1 MSEVG
6 STILEN
12 IEATL
17 AYGTALAAE
26 FHAGDVVALHGVLG
40 SGKTQLVKGIAAG
53 LEFTGD
59 VTSPT
64 FTILHEYT
72 GGRVPLYHL
81 DLYRLETPEEVRRAG
96 LEDYLPSSDGV
107 TLVEWPERAGALL
120 PETTRHFRLE
130 VVSLNERLVSE
141 TL

>member
-1 MSEVG
+1 MSEAG
-6 STILEN
+6 SIILDN

-17 AYGTALAAE
+17 EFGSNLAQQLE
-26 FHAGDVVALHGVLG
+26 AGAVVALYGVLG
-40 SGKTQLVKGIAAG
+40 SGKTQLVKGLASG
-53 LEFTGD
+53 LGFEGD

-72 GGRVPLYHL
+72 GGRLPLYHL

-107 TLVEWPERAGALL
+107 TVVEWPERAGVLL
-120 PETTRHFRLE
+120 PTWTKQYRLE
-130 VVSLNERLVSE
+130 VISMNERMITE
-141 TL
+141 TS